1 MARIAFCACREYGH
15 IPAENLARLAAA
27 AGAVGHDIEV
37 LDDLCHCAAKDPAR
51 LAGLAMA
58 DAVVACHPRAVRG
71 LFARC
76 GCAAPAQLLNAR
88 CDSPAAIATALGLGE
103 LPSFSPNGDACGA
116 GPGAVDTSGA
126 IPAAS
131 TAASPA
137 AVFPAT
143 TVASAFSAATS
154 LPSDYV
160 PTDGWIAWYPV
171 LDYGRCVNCGQCVDF
186 CMFGVYTRD
195 ERGVHVTQPDACKT
209 NCPACA
215 RMCPARAIMF
225 PKIKEEPI
233 NGAEPVGAAKPVAA
247 SRPGGLMD
255 ALRTRN
261 AVKKRLF
268 KDDKPS

>member
-1 MARIAFCACREYGH
+1 MAKIIVCSCREYGH
-15 IPAENLARLAAA
+15 VPAENLARLAAA
-27 AGAVGHDIEV
+27 AQAAGYDIEL
-37 LDDLCHCAAKDPAR
+37 LDDLCHCAAKDSAR

-76 GCAAPAQLLNAR
+76 GCAAPLQLLNAR
-88 CDSPAAIATALGLGE
+88 CDTPQSIADALGLGE
-103 LPSFSPNGDACGA
+103 LPD
-116 GPGAVDTSGA
+116 V
-126 IPAAS
+126 
-131 TAASPA
+131 SPA
-137 AVFPAT
+137 ATAAPPA
-143 TVASAFSAATS
+143 AA
-154 LPSDYV
+154 DA
-160 PTDGWIAWYPV
+160 WIAWYPV
-171 LDYGRCVNCGQCVDF
+171 LDYGRCVNCGKCVDF

-225 PKIKEEPI
+225 PKIQEEPI
-233 NGAEPVGAAKPVAA
+233 NGAEPVAAAKSAAA

-255 ALRTRN
+255 TLRSRN

>member
-1 MARIAFCACREYGH
+1 MARIILCACREYGH
-15 IPAENLARLAAA
+15 IPAENLARLAEAARA
-27 AGAVGHDIEV
+27 AGNDVEV
-37 LDDLCHCAAKDPAR
+37 LDDLCHCAATDTAQLVD
-51 LAGLAMA
+51 LATV

-88 CDSPAAIATALGLGE
+88 CYSPQAIATALGLGE
-103 LPSFSPNGDACGA
+103 LP
-116 GPGAVDTSGA
+116 A
-126 IPAAS
+126 I
-131 TAASPA
+131 
-137 AVFPAT
+137 AT
-143 TVASAFSAATS
+143 P
-154 LPSDYV
+154 LPSPTVV

-255 ALRTRN
+255 TLRTRN

>member
-15 IPAENLARLAAA
+15 IPAENLARLVAA
-27 AGAVGHDIEV
+27 AGAAGHDIEV
-37 LDDLCHCAAKDPAR
+37 LDDLCHCAAKDAAR
-51 LAGLAMA
+51 LASLATA

-76 GCAAPAQLLNAR
+76 GCAVPAQLLNAR
-88 CDSPAAIATALGLGE
+88 CDSPAAMATALGLGE
-103 LPSFSPNGDACGA
+103 LPA
-116 GPGAVDTSGA
+116 
-126 IPAAS
+126 
-131 TAASPA
+131 TATATVLPSSPA
-137 AVFPAT
+137 V
-143 TVASAFSAATS
+143 VAA
-154 LPSDYV
+154 
-160 PTDGWIAWYPV
+160 DGWIAWYPV

-225 PKIKEEPI
+225 PKITEEPI
-233 NGAEPVGAAKPVAA
+233 NGAEPVGTAKPAAA

-255 ALRTRN
+255 TLRTRN

-268 KDDKPS
+268 KDDMPS